1 MAKIITLEQAIA
13 LTQAYQN
20 SEIGMGQTIS
30 ADVSKADVHLILNQ
44 QNCVCLRI
52 YNALEDDNTVNFVLI
67 GIDENGNDITN
78 GIILNFL
85 TTNPKNST
93 GNKSQL
99 EL

>member
-1 MAKIITLEQAIA
+1 MAKIISLEQAIA

-20 SEIGMGQTIS
+20 SVIGIGQTIS
-30 ADVSKADVHLILNQ
+30 ADVTKTDLDLVLNQ
-44 QNCVCLRI
+44 PNCVGLRI
-52 YNALEDDNTVNFVLI
+52 YNALEDDNTINFVLM

-85 TTNPKNST
+85 NTNPKNST